1 MPALVSTDKFLAMA
15 LRKRKVDIVGEPR
28 FTPKR
33 AKNALAVAKIIGPA
47 VIPLV
52 APYVV
57 RGLGE
62 VRDRYD
68 RMRAQRLGV
77 PVTDLPRFSGR
88 GGALH
93 ARISGAA
100 EAVAELRERPGATAD
115 DRAFADRAETTL
127 SQLAAAVRAAE
138 RMPPTRRKAAHRAAA
153 VELDQLEEHL
163 LQRLGV

>member
-1 MPALVSTDKFLAMA
+1 MAIRKSKPASDVIQS
-15 LRKRKVDIVGEPR
+15 R

-33 AKNALAVAKIIGPA
+33 AKNALSVAKVIGPA

-57 RGLGE
+57 RVLGE

-68 RMRAQRLGV
+68 HARARRLGV
-77 PVTDLPRFSGR
+77 PVEELARFSGR

-93 ARISGAA
+93 ARVSGAA
-100 EAVAELRERPGATAD
+100 EAIIELRDREDATAD
-115 DRAFADRAETTL
+115 DREFANRSEVTL
-127 SQLAAAVRAAE
+127 RQLTAAVRAAE
-138 RMPPTRRKAAHRAAA
+138 RMPTARRKAAHKAVA
-153 VELDQLEEHL
+153 VELDQLEERL